1 MIQLSHSQISVDSSK
16 LYSGSPAIRSS
27 TPGVLLSQV
36 FNIKDMWQV
45 DPLVMSI
52 QDYFAIKVSLLK

>member
-1 MIQLSHSQISVDSSK
+1 VDSSK
-16 LYSGSPAIRSS
+16 LYSGSPAIQSS
-27 TPGVLLSQV
+27 TPGALLSQV

-52 QDYFAIKVSLLK
+52 QDYFAIKVLLLK